1 MWMQVIQKTTTLT
14 MMNLMGVDGM
24 KNGSDNVYPITVDVK
39 GLMKLFGI
47 GRNTARRIGK
57 EAGAVIRLG
66 PRKTL
71 YNVERV
77 RQYLE
82 QRMEGDPD

>member
-1 MWMQVIQKTTTLT
+1 MKMMRTNTTDR
-14 MMNLMGVDGM
+14 GDCM
-24 KNGSDNVYPITVDVK
+24 KEGSNSIYPITVDVK
-39 GLMKLFGI
+39 GLMQLFGI
-47 GRNTARRIGK
+47 GRNTAMKIGK

>member
-1 MWMQVIQKTTTLT
+1 MK
-14 MMNLMGVDGM
+14 DGI
-24 KNGSDNVYPITVDVK
+24 DNVYPITVDVR
-39 GLMKLFGI
+39 GLMTLFGL
-47 GRNTARRIGK
+47 GRNTAMKVGK

>member
-1 MWMQVIQKTTTLT
+1 MRTILKMRTLMKMMRMNTTDRRADI
-14 MMNLMGVDGM
+14 MKDG
-24 KNGSDNVYPITVDVK
+24 NESVYPITVDVK
-39 GLMKLFGI
+39 GIMSLFGI
-47 GRNTARRIGK
+47 GRNTAMKIGK
-57 EAGAVIRLG
+57 EAGAVVHLG

-82 QRMEGDPD
+82 QRME

>member
-1 MWMQVIQKTTTLT
+1 MSVMDRGDSVK
-14 MMNLMGVDGM
+14 DGI
-24 KNGSDNVYPITVDVK
+24 DNVYPITVDIK
-39 GLMKLFGI
+39 GVMALFGL
-47 GRNTARRIGK
+47 GRNTAMKIGK